1 MNPAKIT
8 IVVLDRNV
16 SDLAALT
23 AALTEAGYRVFPAST
38 EAQVERYA
46 RQEPVNLVVKG
57 FEAGRVD
64 AIALMRKVR
73 AISRDTEFVLCGRGG
88 TIAIAVAA
96 VHQGACDYLVKP
108 VDPVALRGAVQK
120 ALERQAL
127 VAEDPKL
134 RQSLKRRLDPDV
146 FVGTSAAMRQ
156 VAETLAEVA
165 TTDVPGRITGESCT
179 C

>member
-8 IVVLDRNV
+8 IIVLDRNA
-16 SDLAALT
+16 SDLATLA
-23 AALTEAGYRVFPAST
+23 AALKEAGYHVLTAST
-38 EAQVERYA
+38 EVQVERFA

-88 TIAIAVAA
+88 TIAAAVAA

-108 VDPVALRGAVQK
+108 VNF
-120 ALERQAL
+120 
-127 VAEDPKL
+127 
-134 RQSLKRRLDPDV
+134 DV
-146 FVGTSAAMRQ
+146 LFAKMNEILPQG
-156 VAETLAEVA
+156 
-165 TTDVPGRITGESCT
+165 
-179 C
+179 